1 MQTSEAAT
9 FVSMVMMMIGAVPAM
24 FVYLNHERPQKN
36 VLYAGLWLA
45 MWWAVPTFRMVR
57 FLLTN

>member
-1 MQTSEAAT
+1 MQTSEATT
-9 FVSMVMMMIGAVPAM
+9 FLSMVMMMIGVVPAM
-24 FVYLNHERPQKN
+24 LIYLDHGRPQKK
-36 VLYAGLWLA
+36 VLYAGLWLV